1 MPQAIHISPIDNVVV
16 ALHPIAKGTLVE
28 VDGLSVTALEDIPQ
42 GHKMAVKPIRNGE
55 NVIKYGF
62 PIGHATADAEPGTWM
77 HTHNVHTNL
86 SGEVE
91 YSYNPSPELAPLPK
105 VEAETFM
112 GFRRKDG
119 RAAIRN
125 EIWIIP
131 TVGCVN
137 DIAKKMVADNRDLVT
152 GTIEGLYTFTHPFGC
167 SQTGHD
173 HAQTRKLL
181 AALVRH
187 PNAAAVLVLHLGCEN
202 LQHDQFVEEL
212 GEYDHDRVKFLTCQD
227 VDDEFAAARDILK
240 ELAAYAGQFKR
251 EPIPVSELVVGMKCG
266 GSDGLSGITANPTIG
281 RFSDMMGQRG
291 GSTVLTEVPEMFGAE
306 GFLMDRCINHDVFV
320 KAEKMINGFKDYFIS
335 HNEVVYDNPSPG
347 NKQGGITTLEDKSC
361 GCVQK
366 GGTAPI
372 MDVIGYGDPVVTKG
386 LNMLYGPGND
396 LVSAT
401 AMTAAG
407 AHLILFSTGRGT
419 PFSAPAPTLKISTN
433 TPLAEK
439 KSGWIDFNTGVIADG
454 EKTIDE
460 AAKDLLD
467 LVIRVASG
475 EQTKAEK
482 HGFREISIFK
492 DGVVL

>member
-28 VDGLSVTALEDIPQ
+28 VDGLAVTALEDIPQ
-42 GHKMAVKPIRNGE
+42 GHKMAVKPIKNGE

-62 PIGHATADAEPGTWM
+62 PIGHATADAQPGTWM

-91 YSYNPSPELAPLPK
+91 YSYNPAPDLAPLPK
-105 VEAETFM
+105 VAPETFM

-137 DIAKKMVADNRDLVT
+137 DIAKKMVADNQDLVT
-152 GTIEGLYTFTHPFGC
+152 GSIEGLYTFTHPFGC

-227 VDDEFAAARDILK
+227 VDDE
-240 ELAAYAGQFKR
+240 
-251 EPIPVSELVVGMKCG
+251 
-266 GSDGLSGITANPTIG
+266 LS
-281 RFSDMMGQRG
+281 
-291 GSTVLTEVPEMFGAE
+291 
-306 GFLMDRCINHDVFV
+306 
-320 KAEKMINGFKDYFIS
+320 
-335 HNEVVYDNPSPG
+335 
-347 NKQGGITTLEDKSC
+347 
-361 GCVQK
+361 
-366 GGTAPI
+366 
-372 MDVIGYGDPVVTKG
+372 
-386 LNMLYGPGND
+386 
-396 LVSAT
+396 
-401 AMTAAG
+401 
-407 AHLILFSTGRGT
+407 LIH
-419 PFSAPAPTLKISTN
+419 I
-433 TPLAEK
+433 
-439 KSGWIDFNTGVIADG
+439 
-454 EKTIDE
+454 
-460 AAKDLLD
+460 
-467 LVIRVASG
+467 
-475 EQTKAEK
+475 
-482 HGFREISIFK
+482 
-492 DGVVL
+492 